1 MNNDSSFDI
10 QEELKKLPT
19 RPGVYIMHGPR
30 DEIIYVGKA
39 VNLKNR
45 VRQYFQSDKNK
56 TEKIKKMI
64 SLIRRFEYI
73 VVDSEMEALVLENN
87 LIKENS
93 PKYNTLL
100 KDDKTYPFIK
110 VTVDEAYP
118 RVLMTRK
125 IKKDKARYFGPYTSG
140 TAVRDTIDLL
150 HKLFRIRSCSR
161 RLPEDMYKDRPCLY
175 YHIGQCLGPCCG
187 YVSETDYA
195 RHIDKVLEFLSG
207 KYDYVKKYLTEKM
220 NTASEALEFERA
232 IEYRELL
239 NEIELLSDSQKVTM
253 TDAEDRD
260 IIGIG
265 VLGKDAAAQCFFLRD
280 GRMIGR
286 ECLHLKIDSEEGIG
300 SIVRAFISQYYSGT
314 PYIPKEI
321 WIQTEIEDRELIE
334 KWLSDIRGRS
344 VRIVTPKRGTKEK
357 LVEMAV
363 KNADNQLLKDF
374 ERLKREEAK
383 TKGAA
388 EEIRALL
395 SIQSVSRIESFD
407 ISNISGFNSV
417 GSMVVFSEGRPKISD
432 YRKFRIRSVTG
443 PDDYASMKEVLTR
456 RFSRAAE
463 GTESSFSKLPD
474 LIMMDGGKGQVNI
487 AEQVL
492 SELGMDIPV
501 CGMVKDDS
509 HRTRGLLYHN
519 EEVPLEI
526 HSEAFKLITRIQD
539 ETHRFAI
546 EYHRSLREKAQLH
559 SVLDDIPDI
568 GPVRR
573 RSLLKHFKS
582 IDNIKAA
589 SVGELCEA
597 PGMNIKA
604 AESIYSF
611 FNKK

>member
-19 RPGVYIMHGPR
+19 RPGVYIMHGPE
-30 DEIIYVGKA
+30 DEVIYVGKA

-56 TEKIKKMI
+56 TEKIRKMI

-87 LIKENS
+87 LIKEYS

-118 RVLMTRK
+118 RVMMTRK
-125 IKKDKARYFGPYTSG
+125 IRKDKARYFGPYTSG

-161 RLPEDMYKDRPCLY
+161 RLPEDMYRERPCLY
-175 YHIGQCLGPCCG
+175 YHLGQCLGPCNG
-187 YVSETDYA
+187 YVDREDYS
-195 RHIDKVLEFLSG
+195 RHIEKVLEFLSG

-220 NTASEALEFERA
+220 QTASDAIEFERA

-239 NEIELLSDSQKVTM
+239 NEIQMLSDSQKVTM

-265 VLGKDAAAQCFFLRD
+265 VLGRDAAAQCFFLRD

-286 ECLHLKIDSEEGIG
+286 ECLHLKIDSEDSMGN
-300 SIVRAFISQYYSGT
+300 IVRAFISQYYSGT
-314 PYIPKEI
+314 PYIPREI
-321 WIQTEIEDRELIE
+321 WIQTDIEDRELIE
-334 KWLSDIRGRS
+334 KWLSESRGRA
-344 VRIVTPKRGTKEK
+344 VRIITPKRGSREK

-363 KNADNQLLKDF
+363 RNADNQLLKDF
-374 ERLKREEAK
+374 ERIKKEESR

-388 EEIRALL
+388 DEISELL
-395 SIQSVSRIESFD
+395 GLQDISRIESYD
-407 ISNISGFNSV
+407 ISNISGFNPV
-417 GSMVVFSEGRPKISD
+417 GSMVVFCDGRPKVSD

-443 PDDYASMKEVLTR
+443 PDDYASLKEVLTR
-456 RFSRAAE
+456 RFGRAAE
-463 GTESSFSKLPD
+463 DNEGSFSRLPD

-487 AEQVL
+487 ALGVL
-492 SELGMDIPV
+492 AEMNISIPV

-509 HRTRGLLYHN
+509 HRTRGLYFNN
-519 EEVPLEI
+519 EELSVDR

-546 EYHRSLREKAQLH
+546 EYHRSLREKGQLH
-559 SVLDDIPDI
+559 SVLDDIPGI

-573 RSLLKHFKS
+573 KSLLKYFKS
-582 IDNIKAA
+582 IDNIKNA
-589 SVGELCEA
+589 SAEELCA
-597 PGMNIKA
+597 PDGMNMRA

-611 FNKK
+611 FHKK